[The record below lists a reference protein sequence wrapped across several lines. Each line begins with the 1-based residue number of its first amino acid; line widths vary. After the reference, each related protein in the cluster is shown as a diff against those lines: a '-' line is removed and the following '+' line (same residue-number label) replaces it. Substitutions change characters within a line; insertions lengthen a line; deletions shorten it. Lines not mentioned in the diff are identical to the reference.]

1 MASVTLEQSV
11 RPWLS
16 RFGLHTAMRV
26 TCVRYRSVLDACMQA
41 RHGWQIELMKRPAQR
56 RIFCSFNGGL
66 IAESSPDATE
76 SIYVLVEHTDIAL
89 MQALRRA
96 PRPLAGVCSIVL
108 TLELHTL
115 GYLRI
120 TFLFT
125 ISAQLFVRSAAYALH
140 QPVVFREGVT
150 CSLAV
155 TCFSQ
160 TSLPGPGLALAEY
173 EGSTSF

>member
-66 IAESSPDATE
+66 IGESSPDATE

-108 TLELHTL
+108 TLELHTFGVPEDHL
-115 GYLRI
+115 LVYDLS
-120 TFLFT
+120 T
-125 ISAQLFVRSAAYALH
+125 IVCAKRCVCSSSTC
-140 QPVVFREGVT
+140 GV
-150 CSLAV
+150 S
-155 TCFSQ
+155 
-160 TSLPGPGLALAEY
+160 
-173 EGSTSF
+173 

>member
-1 MASVTLEQSV
+1 MASVTLEQS
-11 RPWLS
+11 
-16 RFGLHTAMRV
+16 
-26 TCVRYRSVLDACMQA
+26 VRYRSVLDACMQA

-66 IAESSPDATE
+66 IGESSPDATE

-125 ISAQLFVRSAAYALH
+125 ISAQSFVRSAAYALH

>member
-1 MASVTLEQSV
+1 M
-11 RPWLS
+11 
-16 RFGLHTAMRV
+16 

-56 RIFCSFNGGL
+56 RICCSFNGGL
-66 IAESSPDATE
+66 IEESSPDSTE

-96 PRPLAGVCSIVL
+96 PRPLAGVCSIVS

-140 QPVVFREGVT
+140 QPVVFREGVI